1 MIWRKETWHLY
12 VSDQGYKVGVYRAAG
27 VTYYR
32 PSLKGDF
39 ISRPF
44 TELDAAKAEC
54 DRHFE
59 GGGK

>member
-1 MIWRKETWHLY
+1 MNWWRETPHLM
-12 VSDQGYKVGVYRAAG
+12 VSNEGYKIGRYKAG
-27 VTYYR
+27 EQVFYR

-44 TELDAAKAEC
+44 TDLDAAKAEC